1 MQQDALEMQEKIVKL
16 QEKTAEEEK
25 QLDEVGVKEC
35 AVADQILD
43 TKKEEIQIKTYIKA
57 KKDYEA

>member
-1 MQQDALEMQEKIVKL
+1 MQEKIVKL

>member
-1 MQQDALEMQEKIVKL
+1 MQDKISKL
-16 QEKTAEEEK
+16 QEKTAEDQK
-25 QLDEVGVKEC
+25 QLDQVAEKEC
-35 AVADQILD
+35 AIADQILD